1 MIFARARTWLVW
13 TFIIGL
19 SIQCLAVIFAFTSR
33 AISTPDLIDLLKRL
47 LSIYSIHFAVIF
59 GYVFGKS
66 GAVSEARGP
75 ESNANLA
82 FRVALTLSVLWNLML
97 IWRTLQFGVHA
108 LDTQSTDRTDLLESY
123 LDAVASASSFLVAG
137 ALAFFFGKN
146 Q

>member
-19 SIQCLAVIFAFTSR
+19 SIQCLAVIAAFTSR
-33 AISTPDLIDLLKRL
+33 AISTADLIDLLKRL
-47 LSIYSIHFAVIF
+47 LSIYSIHFAVIL
-59 GYVFGKS
+59 GSVFGKS
-66 GAVSEARGP
+66 GAVSKAHGA
-75 ESNANLA
+75 ESDAILA

-108 LDTQSTDRTDLLESY
+108 FDTQSTDRTDLLVSY
-123 LDAVASASSFLVAG
+123 LEAVASASSFLVAG
-137 ALAFFFGKN
+137 ALAFFFGKS